1 MNILVTG
8 SNGFIAK
15 NLIIRLQSFKN
26 FNVLKYNKKNN
37 FEDLEKKI
45 KDTDIIFHLAGSNRE
60 ISKEIY
66 IKNNNNL
73 CAKISE
79 IIIKNKLKKKIIFSS
94 TSRIG
99 EKNIYSLTKSKSE
112 KQLQECAKISKS
124 SLVIYRIPNVFGKW
138 SKPNYNSVFATF
150 SHKISRNE
158 KINLF
163 NQNKK
168 ISFIYIDD
176 LINLFI
182 KDCNHKKEKKLKK
195 IRNTFALKPKDLV
208 TILKYFKKNR
218 NWFGLNL
225 IDQEILRR
233 MYSAYITYIPR
244 KKIIYKIKKNED
256 NRGNFSEF
264 LRMGDLGQFSYFTI
278 KKNKTRGFHF
288 HHTKIEKFLILKG
301 RVKFE
306 FKNLSNNKINNFILK
321 EKDNNVIETIPGC
334 LHNLKNIG
342 KETAIGI
349 IWANEEYNK
358 KFPDTYYINEKI

>member
-8 SNGFIAK
+8 SKGFIAK
-15 NLIIRLQSFKN
+15 NLIIRLESLKN
-26 FNVLKYNKKNN
+26 IRILKFNKKNN

-45 KDTDIIFHLAGSNRE
+45 KISDIIFHLAGSNRE
-60 ISKEIY
+60 KFEKIF
-66 IKNNNNL
+66 IKNNIDL

-94 TSRIG
+94 TTKIG
-99 EKNIYSLTKSKSE
+99 EKNIYSLTKLQSE
-112 KQLQECAKISKS
+112 KQLKKCAKISNS
-124 SLVIYRIPNVFGKW
+124 SLIIYRIPNVFGKW

-176 LINLFI
+176 LVNLFL
-182 KDCNHKKEKKLKK
+182 KDCNLKK
-195 IRNTFALKPKDLV
+195 QLRLKKVSNTFSITPNDLISV
-208 TILKYFKKNR
+208 LKYFKKNR

-225 IDQEILRR
+225 INQQILRK
-233 MYSAYITYIPR
+233 MYSTYLTYIP
-244 KKIIYKIKKNED
+244 KKKATYKINKNED
-256 NRGNFSEF
+256 DRGNFSEF
-264 LRMGDLGQFSYFTI
+264 LKMGDLGQFSYFTI

-288 HHTKIEKFLILKG
+288 HNTKIEKFLILKG
-301 RVKFE
+301 KVKFE
-306 FKNLSNNKINNFILK
+306 LKNLSNNKINNFLLK
-321 EKDNNVIETIPGC
+321 ENDNKVIETIPGC

-349 IWANEEYNK
+349 IWANEEFSK
-358 KFPDTYYINEKI
+358 EFPDTYYIDEKI